1 MGDLRASQF
10 MCGNAYRAQRSVP
23 AISPSNLDNL
33 MAGLWWAIGACER
46 QKWVRA
52 SAPDGEAEAST
63 SIRVS
68 HPLVRSTSQLRA
80 QHRLRSANTV
90 QGSRRAGIALG
101 RKAATYRLLAGSS
114 RAVGVRRSAVGQMA
128 QPTAAAAIGEPLP
141 RLKQPSTLVGERIY
155 VQIFIER
162 GPSKAANGSSLLTS

>member
-1 MGDLRASQF
+1 MGIHVMGDLRASQF

-33 MAGLWWAIGACER
+33 MAGLWWAIGAPESR
-46 QKWVRA
+46 KWVRA

-80 QHRLRSANTV
+80 QHRLRSANDGARLSARRHRSRTKGRYPPPTLAQPQALRV
-90 QGSRRAGIALG
+90 RWACAGPRWAKWPSQRQPPPCESLFRGS
-101 RKAATYRLLAGSS
+101 SS
-114 RAVGVRRSAVGQMA
+114 RARWWAKDIVIS
-128 QPTAAAAIGEPLP
+128 TTGE
-141 RLKQPSTLVGERIY
+141 
-155 VQIFIER
+155 
-162 GPSKAANGSSLLTS
+162 GS